1 MANSNGD
8 NINQWTGQ
16 PYPEKRKKLPIWQH
30 RDEFL
35 NAFRANQ
42 VLALVAQTG
51 SGKSTQVINSFLF
64 SFLALI
70 SFESYYMA
78 LSDPNYSVCVCVF
91 FL

>member
-51 SGKSTQVINSFLF
+51 SGKSTQV

-70 SFESYYMA
+70 SFESYYNMT
-78 LSDPNYSVCVCVF
+78 PIPTTRYVCTT
-91 FL
+91 